1 MEFKKEL
8 TMEQYIGLID
18 LGLVDVEDKDAETYE
33 NIFSCENISEDD
45 ALFFEWK
52 AEQTAAR
59 AVLIEKNRKAKRRK
73 ESFKAEHKVPNG
85 LLYKVSKD
93 TDRDFYISKKKAQ
106 KWSHDTKV
114 TFANKTRN
122 YHDTSAEYEYLL
134 GVKMEDGDI
143 ENYVRYEVNNKGS
156 LKKIMDIEYCK
167 GMESIHEEYQILDE
181 YHAYLD
187 SLRDLHYDIA
197 KEVFCKIHE
206 VIEPLVENEVYV
218 PFSCENS
225 FRETRVKFVEEV
237 LDHLEYMLIG
247 GYESFVKKFNLK

>member
-18 LGLVDVEDKDAETYE
+18 LGLVDVEDKDIET
-33 NIFSCENISEDD
+33 CEELFAHEYLSEED

-52 AEQTAAR
+52 AEQAATR
-59 AVLIEKNRKAKRRK
+59 ASLIEKNRKAKRRK
-73 ESFKAEHKVPNG
+73 ESFKAEHKVPEG
-85 LLYKVSKD
+85 LLYKVLKD

-106 KWSHDTKV
+106 KWSHETKV
-114 TFANKTRN
+114 TLANKARN
-122 YHDTSAEYEYLL
+122 YYDTSAEYEYLL
-134 GVKMEDGDI
+134 GVKMEDDDI
-143 ENYVRYEVNNKGS
+143 DNYVRYEVNNKGS
-156 LKKIMDIEYCK
+156 LKRIRDIEYCE

-181 YHAYLD
+181 YHEYLE
-187 SLRDLHYDIA
+187 SLRDLPYDIA